1 MSSLRR
7 RWTIAAVLGLL
18 VALVATAPA
27 SAARRANAQQRTA
40 LAAAIKSSPV
50 ADIDRV
56 PTRKYRV
63 TGATVST
70 VSSSWALANIT
81 PTRAARGTLQGGVA
95 VAVRLAGTRQWVV
108 VDFGSSEVGCSIAPD
123 AVLADLYG
131 VRSVRGMCAAD

>member
-40 LAAAIKSSPV
+40 LTAAIKSSPV

-56 PTRKYRV
+56 PTRNYRV
-63 TGATVST
+63 TGQKVST
-70 VSSSWALANIT
+70 VSSSWAVATIA
-81 PTRAARGTLQGGVA
+81 PTSAARGTLQGGTGL
-95 VAVRLAGTRQWVV
+95 AVRLAGTRQWVV
-108 VDFGSSEVGCSIAPD
+108 VDFGTSGVGCGIAPD
-123 AVLADLYG
+123 AVVADLFG
-131 VRSVRGMCAAD
+131 VRNVRGYCGT